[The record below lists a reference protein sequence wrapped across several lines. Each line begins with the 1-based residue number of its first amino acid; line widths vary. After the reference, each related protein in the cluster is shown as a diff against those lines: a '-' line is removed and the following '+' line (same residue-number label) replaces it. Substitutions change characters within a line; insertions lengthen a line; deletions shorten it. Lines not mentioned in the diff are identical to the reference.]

1 MRSLEENTLSS
12 KSREEL
18 IEKAKRFLN
27 DEAAKVRTNNIQS
40 VNKNLA
46 QQLREDAEQIL
57 KLKSCLESAR
67 EQLKD
72 RNHKIKRLTDSFS
85 WKVSSPIRALR
96 RALFDSSKKKYK
108 SVETKLRE
116 LKSPI
121 KAKYHIDSPRS
132 WSRDVPIVT
141 IRGWCLLE
149 TNSLIKEVRARIDDR
164 TYLGTYGL
172 DRPDL
177 QSTFPQF
184 PQCVKSGFKI
194 EAQIHPKDFAVTLE
208 VLDTSGT
215 WQIFLVVS
223 LDPKVQARS
232 QGTYEHWVRTQDNYS
247 QTDLIEIANAS
258 NALRYRP
265 LISVLMP
272 VYNTDLKWLTQ
283 AIDSVRNQTYTHWQL
298 CIADDKSTDPKI
310 KPFLEEIASKDNR
323 ITVIFRSENGHISEA
338 SNSALELA
346 KGEYTC
352 LFDHDDL
359 LSPIAL
365 SCIALELNINPEAE
379 VIYSDEDK
387 VDEQGYRFDPH
398 FKPDWNPDLLTAQN
412 YISHLCVY
420 KTKTLKAHAGFRKGF
435 EGSQDWDLLLRVTE
449 TLHASKIKHISRVL
463 YHWRA
468 AEGSTSL
475 HLGEKSYT
483 TDAAEKALLE
493 HFKRTNKKAEIIQ
506 VNGGHFRPTH
516 SLPIPAPLVS
526 IIIPTRN
533 AEHLVRVCIS
543 SLLARTEY
551 RNYEILLIDNNSD
564 DPGAITYFKELC
576 AEGIRVIPYPHP
588 FNYSAITNFAV
599 KEAKGEILCLLN
611 NDIEVLDN
619 TWLDELVSHASRPEV
634 GAVGARLYYPNMTLQ
649 HAGVIT
655 GLGGVAGHAF
665 KGFTRTHPGTPQYR
679 PHRLQNLTAVTAACL
694 AIRKEVFLKAKG
706 FDEESLTVAFNDVDF
721 CLKVQAL
728 GYQNVYTPYAE
739 LIHHE
744 SVTRGPED
752 TPEKVTRFQKEIDAI
767 KSRWGDK
774 LLNDPAYN
782 RNLSL
787 DSEDFALAYP
797 PRNPALLHE
806 LGLYKQ
812 NKV

>member
-1 MRSLEENTLSS
+1 M
-12 KSREEL
+12 
-18 IEKAKRFLN
+18 
-27 DEAAKVRTNNIQS
+27 
-40 VNKNLA
+40 
-46 QQLREDAEQIL
+46 
-57 KLKSCLESAR
+57 
-67 EQLKD
+67 
-72 RNHKIKRLTDSFS
+72 
-85 WKVSSPIRALR
+85 
-96 RALFDSSKKKYK
+96 
-108 SVETKLRE
+108 
-116 LKSPI
+116 
-121 KAKYHIDSPRS
+121 
-132 WSRDVPIVT
+132 
-141 IRGWCLLE
+141 
-149 TNSLIKEVRARIDDR
+149 
-164 TYLGTYGL
+164 
-172 DRPDL
+172 
-177 QSTFPQF
+177 
-184 PQCVKSGFKI
+184 
-194 EAQIHPKDFAVTLE
+194 
-208 VLDTSGT
+208 
-215 WQIFLVVS
+215 
-223 LDPKVQARS
+223 
-232 QGTYEHWVRTQDNYS
+232 
-247 QTDLIEIANAS
+247 
-258 NALRYRP
+258 
-265 LISVLMP
+265 
-272 VYNTDLKWLTQ
+272 
-283 AIDSVRNQTYTHWQL
+283 
-298 CIADDKSTDPKI
+298 
-310 KPFLEEIASKDNR
+310 
-323 ITVIFRSENGHISEA
+323 
-338 SNSALELA
+338 
-346 KGEYTC
+346 
-352 LFDHDDL
+352 
-359 LSPIAL
+359 
-365 SCIALELNINPEAE
+365 
-379 VIYSDEDK
+379 
-387 VDEQGYRFDPH
+387 
-398 FKPDWNPDLLTAQN
+398 
-412 YISHLCVY
+412 Y

-449 TLHASKIKHISRVL
+449 TLPASKIKHISRVL

-506 VNGGHFRPTH
+506 VSGGHYRPTH

-551 RNYEILLIDNNSD
+551 RNYEILLIDNNSE

-706 FDEESLTVAFNDVDF
+706 FDEESLTIAFNDVDF

-752 TPEKVTRFQKEIDAI
+752 TPEKVTRFQKEIAAI

-797 PRNPALLHE
+797 PRNQALLHE